1 MYLTGFVKG
10 GPRCRMNRGNI
21 FYYRTMDTQKYE
33 AADSPHNRAGD
44 TTGEQAGRRRGIAP
58 DSEANRDKVAA
69 QGAPSLALGM
79 VTLEVPKVS
88 QVRRTRDGSGNR
100 AGTNTDRMD
109 KRDTNK
115 KKKKLANDN

>member
-1 MYLTGFVKG
+1 
-10 GPRCRMNRGNI
+10 
-21 FYYRTMDTQKYE
+21 MDTQKDE
-33 AADSPHNRAGD
+33 AADSPHNRAGH
-44 TTGEQAGRRRGIAP
+44 TTREQAGRRRGIAP
-58 DSEANRDKVAA
+58 DSEANGDKVAA

-88 QVRRTRDGSGNR
+88 QVTRTRDGSGNR

>member
-1 MYLTGFVKG
+1 MQTVHTIGQG
-10 GPRCRMNRGNI
+10 
-21 FYYRTMDTQKYE
+21 
-33 AADSPHNRAGD
+33 H
-44 TTGEQAGRRRGIAP
+44 TTREQAGRRRGIAP
-58 DSEANRDKVAA
+58 DSEANGDKVAA

-115 KKKKLANDN
+115 KKKNLQTITRGKQLIKPKSKNKLIK